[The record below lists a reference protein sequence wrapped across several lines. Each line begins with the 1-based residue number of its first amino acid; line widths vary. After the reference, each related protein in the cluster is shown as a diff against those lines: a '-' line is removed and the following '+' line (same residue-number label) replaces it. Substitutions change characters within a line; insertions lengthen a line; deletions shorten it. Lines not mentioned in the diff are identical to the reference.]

1 MNTEWRL
8 LRADEIEIRTGQKTK
23 DGTQQ
28 RLLLYKDARCDMARL
43 DEQFGQYGWQRDHK
57 DIHGVS
63 YCGVGLWSS
72 EHGCWIWKWDAGD
85 NTNDDPKIA
94 TKGEASDSFKRAC
107 VCWGLGRELYTAPQI
122 WVDANIDPRK
132 LKVSCIEY
140 DEKKREISYIA
151 ISDNKGAVI
160 FSKGTRKSA
169 TETATNVELIKPA
182 QPAPAAPKIPS
193 SSVTPQPEENP
204 VEPPQ
209 IVLTERE
216 QTEYEDAMAKMDF
229 AQSRSQLVDIF
240 TMYKDATF
248 ASLLLL
254 HGNKICAKKGW
265 RVS

>member
-72 EHGCWIWKWDAGD
+72 EYGCWLWKWDAGD

-140 DEKKREISYIA
+140 DDAKREISYIA
-151 ISDNKGAVI
+151 ISDNKGALI

-169 TETATNVELIKPA
+169 
-182 QPAPAAPKIPS
+182 APKMPS
-193 SSVTPQPEENP
+193 SSVTPQPQEKPAER
-204 VEPPQ
+204 PQ
-209 IVLTERE
+209 LANKPLTPRE
-216 QTEYEDAMAKMDF
+216 QDELDDALAKMDF
-229 AQSRSQLVDIF
+229 AQNRAELLDIF
-240 TMYKDATF
+240 MMYKDANF
-248 ASLLLL
+248 AHILQE
-254 HGNKICAKKGW
+254 HGAKICSQKGW
-265 RVS
+265 RVA